1 MNKSYLEKIPIPE
14 PNHRLSVLSERM
26 LELHKKLGKAKVP
39 TEKERLQRE
48 IGATDK
54 QIDTMVYELYG
65 LTPDEI
71 AIVEGRD
78 KTNWWSNQRQWR
90 QWVTPSHAKGDA
102 DGAKYYLE
110 FAAVPA
116 AAKQ

>member
-1 MNKSYLEKIPIPE
+1 MAASDDLPDLKFLQGILSSSLINFWCTNYLADDMNKSYLEKIPIPE

-78 KTNWWSNQRQWR
+78 KTN
-90 QWVTPSHAKGDA
+90 
-102 DGAKYYLE
+102 
-110 FAAVPA
+110 
-116 AAKQ
+116 